1 MPAIFDVLGS
11 PGEGK
16 TAPGS
21 TREWVE
27 RISAGLPVGWAL
39 AFKRSL
45 GLTNEELAALLGVS
59 TRSLARWDP
68 ARGRLDSV
76 AGDRLY
82 RVARLFDTAV
92 AVLESHD
99 AAVRWLRSPQRALG
113 GAVPLDL
120 ATTDVGTRA
129 VEALLGRMEHGVYT

>member
-1 MPAIFDVLGS
+1 MPAILDMLAG

-16 TAPGS
+16 PGS
-21 TREWVE
+21 GSTLEWVD
-27 RISAGLPVGWAL
+27 RISAGLPIGSAL

-45 GLTNEELAALLGVS
+45 GLTNEELGALLGVS
-59 TRSLARWDP
+59 TRSLARWDT

-76 AGDRLY
+76 ASDRLY
-82 RVARLFDTAV
+82 RVARLFNTTV
-92 AVLESHD
+92 EVLESRD

-129 VEALLGRMEHGVYT
+129 VEALLGRMEHGVYS